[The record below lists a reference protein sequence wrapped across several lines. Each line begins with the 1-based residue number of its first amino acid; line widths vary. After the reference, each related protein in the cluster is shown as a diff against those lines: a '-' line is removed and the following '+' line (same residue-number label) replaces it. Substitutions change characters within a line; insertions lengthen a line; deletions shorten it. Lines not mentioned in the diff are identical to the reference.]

1 MAAARPGEPE
11 AGPDEITLA
20 EEEWP
25 VSDLYRVDP
34 AELESGP
41 TDTSERPTVVA
52 AAPARTRLPY
62 PFHDGRTAA
71 LALALLAAVALAV
84 AAGWYVASGDESE
97 AAPPAGAVAPPGT
110 TASDTAG
117 SDTNPSPPAATTR
130 PVPDVTGVGVQEARD
145 VLEEAGLRVRVR
157 RIESD
162 QPARDVTGQDPAAGM
177 EISARGLVTL
187 TVSAGPASATVPDV
201 VGKPASTARQELEEV
216 GLRVEIERV
225 ASSKPAGTVIRQ
237 SPNAGVGVDDGAL
250 VSLQVAKARPAA
262 PTTVDVPRL
271 TGLDVADARARLRDL
286 GLRSTVTRIESAKP
300 AGTVVEQSPA
310 AGSALE
316 RGEPVTLTVSSGP
329 AAVLVP
335 DVMGL
340 DEQSARSRLE
350 SAGFEVMIVDEP
362 TSDPAEDGLIVGQSP
377 GAGTER
383 KPGTVV
389 TLRVARLS

>member
-1 MAAARPGEPE
+1 MAAAPPGKPE
-11 AGPDEITLA
+11 AGPDETTLA

-25 VSDLYRVDP
+25 VSELYRVDP
-34 AELESGP
+34 AELESDP
-41 TDTSERPTVVA
+41 TDTAERPTVVA
-52 AAPARTRLPY
+52 AAPARRRPPY
-62 PFHDGRTAA
+62 PFHDGRMAA
-71 LALALLAAVALAV
+71 MAMALLAAVALAV
-84 AAGWYVASGDESE
+84 AAGWYVANGDETE
-97 AAPPAGAVAPPGT
+97 AAPPAGAAAPPAT
-110 TASDTAG
+110 IPSDTTG
-117 SDTNPSPPAATTR
+117 GETTPSQPAATTR
-130 PVPDVTGVGVQEARD
+130 PVPDVSGAGVQEARD
-145 VLEEAGLRVRVR
+145 VLEGAGLRVRVR
-157 RIESD
+157 RVESD
-162 QPARDVTGQDPAAGM
+162 QPAGDVTGQDPAAGM

-187 TVSAGPASATVPDV
+187 TVSAGPASTTVPDV
-201 VGKPASTARQELEEV
+201 VGKPGSTARQELEEA

-237 SPNAGVGVDDGAL
+237 SPDAGVDVDDGAL
-250 VSLQVAKARPAA
+250 VSLQVARARPAA

-300 AGTVVEQSPA
+300 AGTVVEQSPG

-335 DVMGL
+335 DVTGL
-340 DEQSARSRLE
+340 DEQSARSQLE
-350 SAGFEVMIVDEP
+350 SAGFEVMTVDEP
-362 TSDPAEDGLIVGQSP
+362 TSDAAEDGLVVGQSP
-377 GAGTER
+377 GAGTDR